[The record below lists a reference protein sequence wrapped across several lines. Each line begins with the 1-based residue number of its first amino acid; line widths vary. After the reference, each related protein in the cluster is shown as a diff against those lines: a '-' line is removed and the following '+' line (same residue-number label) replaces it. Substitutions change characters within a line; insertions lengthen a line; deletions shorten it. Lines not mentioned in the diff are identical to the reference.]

1 MTICAAPSMRRLFT
15 LLTFAMVRAGK
26 LLDPETPLS
35 LALDGMTTLH
45 GALSAEELSILNAY
59 VDRALGQMEQNMQAL
74 SHSVTAQIDSMRQQG
89 LFLCLGDVVQRGVG
103 KYEIRVP
110 ELDLYPRDQPE
121 GSGQLPPFLVYS
133 PAWWPEVT
141 AALGSD
147 AELRSATVI
156 LSTSAELVTGNIEA
170 PRSVLLQGATAWHS
184 DGARPPAEHAGVTYA
199 LVVYIPLV
207 EVAEDAGRV
216 EYLPRTHTAEAAT
229 NGLRVG
235 RSTNWRS
242 VEPWTPEWKAD
253 VIVPPMR
260 AGDAVV
266 YTYTTQH
273 RGLPSTAAGY
283 RPVLKLDYF
292 RPGVGT
298 KQVGTKQARSKKDG
312 WCEASGF
319 LLDASPDPRLSS
331 GDGPASATRG
341 ESAATFGGATAAAMV
356 LAFLA
361 VVALIVSRFVPRGAG
376 RKKKRR

>member
-1 MTICAAPSMRRLFT
+1 MRRLFT

-156 LSTSAELVTGNIEA
+156 LSTSAELVTGNIDA
-170 PRSVLLQGATAWHS
+170 PRSVLLQGAS
-184 DGARPPAEHAGVTYA
+184 AR
-199 LVVYIPLV
+199 
-207 EVAEDAGRV
+207 
-216 EYLPRTHTAEAAT
+216 
-229 NGLRVG
+229 
-235 RSTNWRS
+235 
-242 VEPWTPEWKAD
+242 D
-253 VIVPPMR
+253 V
-260 AGDAVV
+260 
-266 YTYTTQH
+266 
-273 RGLPSTAAGY
+273 
-283 RPVLKLDYF
+283 
-292 RPGVGT
+292 
-298 KQVGTKQARSKKDG
+298 
-312 WCEASGF
+312 C
-319 LLDASPDPRLSS
+319 SS
-331 GDGPASATRG
+331 GVKG
-341 ESAATFGGATAAAMV
+341 
-356 LAFLA
+356 
-361 VVALIVSRFVPRGAG
+361 
-376 RKKKRR
+376 KK